1 MGRLNE
7 KVVIVTGA
15 AEGIGLAISQA
26 FSKEGAIVIMSDVN
40 FAKCQMEAK
49 LLLGKGADVH
59 AKKCDVGR
67 SEEVNNLIAETF
79 KEHHRI
85 DVLINNAAVAISGNI
100 IEMPETDWDTIMN
113 INLKSIFRT
122 IKAALPIM
130 LEQGAGSIIN
140 ISSTQAFRSWDNW
153 TAYAGA
159 KGAMSSITNQL
170 AGQFGDKGVRFNTI
184 SPGAI
189 MTPLN
194 EKRVENEGEGFLEA
208 SQKMSPMGRMGT
220 GNEVAMTAVFLASD
234 ESAFITGTDIVVDGG
249 LSSLPR
255 YIE

>member
-1 MGRLNE
+1 MGRLNN

-26 FSKEGAIVIMSDVN
+26 FSKEGATVVMSDVN
-40 FAKCQMEAK
+40 FDKCQDEAK
-49 LLLGKGADVH
+49 LLLEKGADVH
-59 AKKCDVGR
+59 AKKCDVGK
-67 SEEVNNLIAETF
+67 SEEVNQLIADTF
-79 KEHHRI
+79 KEHHKI

-130 LEQGAGSIIN
+130 LKQGAGSIIN

-159 KGAMSSITNQL
+159 KGAMISITNQL
-170 AGQFGDKGVRFNTI
+170 AGQYGDKGVRFNTI

-194 EKRVENEGEGFLEA
+194 EKRVKNEGEGFLEA
-208 SQKMSPMGRMGT
+208 SKKMSPLGRMGT

>member
-1 MGRLNE
+1 MGRLNN

-15 AEGIGLAISQA
+15 AEGIGLAIS
-26 FSKEGAIVIMSDVN
+26 
-40 FAKCQMEAK
+40 
-49 LLLGKGADVH
+49 
-59 AKKCDVGR
+59 
-67 SEEVNNLIAETF
+67 
-79 KEHHRI
+79 
-85 DVLINNAAVAISGNI
+85 
-100 IEMPETDWDTIMN
+100 
-113 INLKSIFRT
+113 
-122 IKAALPIM
+122 
-130 LEQGAGSIIN
+130 
-140 ISSTQAFRSWDNW
+140 QAFRSWDNW

-220 GNEVAMTAVFLASD
+220 GKEVAMTAVFLASD